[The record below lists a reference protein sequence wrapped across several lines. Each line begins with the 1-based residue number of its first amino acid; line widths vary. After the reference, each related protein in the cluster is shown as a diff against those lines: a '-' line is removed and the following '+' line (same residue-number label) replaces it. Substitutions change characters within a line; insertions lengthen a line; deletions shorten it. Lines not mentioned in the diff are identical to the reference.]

1 VKIVLFAAL
10 GVITAVFAAQWLP
23 LAGKPGERRRP
34 IGRDPAIGL
43 LAHSVMRPAS
53 ALTGIAVDAMLLLA
67 VAAGSRRR
75 CADQVPSVRSHGL
88 LATALACTALGIAQ
102 GALAGQAA
110 PGLVALRS
118 HCGECHRE
126 VSPGS
131 FDRIGEERKTPEG
144 WAMTIF
150 RMRQVH
156 GVQLPS
162 GAQTAII
169 QYLSDV
175 QGLAPSE
182 VRAGRY
188 ALERRPNVP
197 DLKLPDNLN
206 AMCGRCHSVARI
218 ALQRRTAAEW
228 LKLSNFHIG
237 EWPYLEWQDGSRD
250 LPWWRIA
257 STQLPAKLA
266 ELFPLDTDAWRE
278 WKQHPHAS
286 LAGEWIVYGETPNQ
300 GAYCGTAR
308 ITRTA
313 ADRYRARYRLRHA
326 DGTPFNGSSDAIVY
340 TGFQWRGTGAL
351 GGKTV
356 HEVYFASA
364 DGERIHGRWFLIGHS
379 EIGGDWIAG
388 RSAGAAK
395 IMAVIPSALK
405 AGTTQRVMLV
415 GRALRGAV
423 DLGPGTRSA
432 VVERRPYGL
441 MVTVSVNAHATP
453 GYRSVRVGGAS
464 SKDLLAVY
472 RRVDRLQVE
481 PALAIARLG
490 GGTLAPVDAQFQAIG
505 YTDVVNAQ
513 GKAAAVRLGAIP
525 ATWSVAPF
533 DVAAAKRGDVR
544 FAGTMTQGGLYLPA
558 EGGPDSRRESSDNNT
573 GHLFVV
579 ATCKDC
585 KSAVTGKA
593 QLVVTVQRWIKPAIY

>member
-1 VKIVLFAAL
+1 MPWIVS
-10 GVITAVFAAQWLP
+10 
-23 LAGKPGERRRP
+23 
-34 IGRDPAIGL
+34 
-43 LAHSVMRPAS
+43 SVM
-53 ALTGIAVDAMLLLA
+53 
-67 VAAGSRRR
+67 SRRW
-75 CADQVPSVRSHGL
+75 
-88 LATALACTALGIAQ
+88 LAAALACAALGIAQ
-102 GALAGQAA
+102 GARAGQATA
-110 PGLVALRS
+110 GLVAVRS
-118 HCGECHRE
+118 HCAECHRE

-131 FDRIGEERKTPEG
+131 FDRISEERKTPEG

-156 GVQLPS
+156 GVQLPP

-169 QYLSDV
+169 QYLSDG

-197 DLKLPDNLN
+197 DLKLPENLN

-266 ELFPLDTDAWRE
+266 ELFPLDTAAWRK
-278 WKQHPHAS
+278 WKQHPHTS
-286 LAGEWIVYGETPNQ
+286 LAGEWIVYGETPSQ
-300 GAYCGTAR
+300 GAYYGTAH

-313 ADRYRARYRLRHA
+313 ADRYRAHYRLRHA

-340 TGFQWRGTGAL
+340 TGFQWRGTGSL
-351 GGKTV
+351 GGKSV

-364 DGERIHGRWFLIGHS
+364 DGERIHGRWFLMDHS
-379 EIGGDWIAG
+379 EIGGDWVAA

-405 AGTTQRVMLV
+405 AGTRQRVMLV

-423 DLGPGTRSA
+423 NFGPGTTSTIVGRA
-432 VVERRPYGL
+432 PYGL
-441 MVTVSVNAHATP
+441 IVTVSVNGHAAP
-453 GYRSVRVGGAS
+453 GYRTVRVGGAS
-464 SKDLLAVY
+464 IRNRLAVY
-472 RRVDRLQVE
+472 RRVDRLEVE

-505 YTDVVNAQ
+505 YTDVVGAQ

-525 ATWSVAPF
+525 ATWSVEPF
-533 DVAAAKRGDVR
+533 DAAAAKRGDVR
-544 FAGTMTQGGLYLPA
+544 FAGTVTQGGLYLPA

-579 ATCKDC
+579 ATCKGC
-585 KSAVTGKA
+585 KGTVAGKA
-593 QLVVTVQRWIKPAIY
+593 RLVVTVQRWINPAIY